1 MRYFSEEYNGIEAL
15 EEALQETPDNVTLWI
30 KLARLR
36 LRSKEDESSE
46 ADSTGI
52 QESNTVQ
59 ALNTL
64 SRGLEANTDSEV
76 RRIILLLKVHA

>member
-15 EEALQETPDNVTLWI
+15 EEALQETPDNATLWI

-76 RRIILLLKVHA
+76 RRIILLL

>member
-1 MRYFSEEYNGIEAL
+1 MRYFSEEYSGIEAL

>member
-1 MRYFSEEYNGIEAL
+1 MRYFSEEYSGIEAL

-76 RRIILLLKVHA
+76 RRIILLL